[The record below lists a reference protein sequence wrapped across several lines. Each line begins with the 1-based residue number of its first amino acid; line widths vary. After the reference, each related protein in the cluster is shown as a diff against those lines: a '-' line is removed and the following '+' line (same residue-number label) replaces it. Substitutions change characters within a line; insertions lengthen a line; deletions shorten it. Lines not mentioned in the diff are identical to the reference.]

1 MTYELWDTRS
11 RNMIAYWKTAGDAD
25 AALTVF
31 ARQHGY
37 DVLNDLFLIHEDD
50 NEESTLVAEG
60 QAMLVAIKRLAAD
73 EQATPASRRIG

>member
-11 RNMIAYWKTAGDAD
+11 RNMIAYWKTAGEADAD
-25 AALTVF
+25 VAAFT
-31 ARQHGY
+31 RKHGH
-37 DVLNDLFLIHEDD
+37 DVLDDLFLMHEDE

-73 EQATPASRRIG
+73 ERATPASRRIG